1 MRRPVLGPPLTAFG
15 ADQLGHL
22 ELHHLGRDG
31 VDRLAN
37 HIGVLIEQ
45 HPLDDL
51 LDRHPVGT
59 GHAAPPFVRAVES
72 PTIFGAA
79 SAGTTFRPTSTYTTL
94 RDVTEGVRRQ
104 AIWPM
109 HGMGARWSGR
119 RLVPALSAG
128 FQRGGVACRGVSVGS
143 DTTVLRTRG
152 LVKRY
157 GELAAVDHVDL
168 TVPAG
173 DVYGLLGPNG
183 AGKTTLMRMLFGLIR
198 ADEGS
203 VELFGRPGVL
213 GKVDALRD
221 VAGFVET
228 PRFYGYLSGRA
239 NLEIMAT
246 LDRRDGNGAID
257 EALEQVDLADRA
269 KDRVREYSYG
279 MVQRLGVAA
288 ALMRS
293 PRLLVLDE
301 PTNGLDPA
309 GIRDM
314 RALVRR
320 LADGGIT
327 ILLSSHNMLEVE
339 EICRHVAIMRRG
351 RLAFD
356 GSMQEL
362 RARAEDVEY
371 HLVTSDD
378 ALAAEVA
385 QRVEGVHRVTRRP
398 DGVRFDS
405 QPGPVERLTLELG
418 ARGVGIR
425 QLELPTT
432 ALETLFFRLTETEAP
447 PAEEVV
453 A

>member
-1 MRRPVLGPPLTAFG
+1 M
-15 ADQLGHL
+15 
-22 ELHHLGRDG
+22 
-31 VDRLAN
+31 
-37 HIGVLIEQ
+37 
-45 HPLDDL
+45 
-51 LDRHPVGT
+51 
-59 GHAAPPFVRAVES
+59 
-72 PTIFGAA
+72 
-79 SAGTTFRPTSTYTTL
+79 
-94 RDVTEGVRRQ
+94 
-104 AIWPM
+104 
-109 HGMGARWSGR
+109 
-119 RLVPALSAG
+119 
-128 FQRGGVACRGVSVGS
+128 SVGS
-143 DTTVLRTRG
+143 EMPVLETRG

-157 GELAAVDHVDL
+157 GDLVAVDQVDL

-183 AGKTTLMRMLFGLIR
+183 AGKTTFMRMLFGLIR
-198 ADEGS
+198 PDGGTL
-203 VELFGRPGVL
+203 ELFGRPGVP
-213 GKVDALRD
+213 GKVDALTD

-228 PRFYGYLSGRA
+228 PRFYGYLTGRR
-239 NLEIMAT
+239 NLQVLAT
-246 LDRRDGNGAID
+246 LDRRDGNGRID
-257 EALEQVDLADRA
+257 EVLQQVDLADRA
-269 KDRVREYSYG
+269 DDKVREYSYG

-288 ALMRS
+288 SLMRS

-320 LADGGIT
+320 LADNGIT
-327 ILLSSHNMLEVE
+327 VLLSSHNMLEVE
-339 EICRHVAIMRRG
+339 EICRHVAIMHRG

-356 GSMQEL
+356 GSMEEL

-378 ALAAEVA
+378 ARAAEVA
-385 QRVEGVHRVTRRP
+385 ERVEGVHRVTRRP
-398 DGVRFDS
+398 DGVRFDA

-432 ALETLFFRLTETEAP
+432 ALETLFFRLTETEAAV
-447 PAEEVV
+447 AEAVV

>member
-1 MRRPVLGPPLTAFG
+1 VSPEADTPVL
-15 ADQLGHL
+15 Q
-22 ELHHLGRDG
+22 
-31 VDRLAN
+31 
-37 HIGVLIEQ
+37 
-45 HPLDDL
+45 
-51 LDRHPVGT
+51 
-59 GHAAPPFVRAVES
+59 
-72 PTIFGAA
+72 
-79 SAGTTFRPTSTYTTL
+79 
-94 RDVTEGVRRQ
+94 
-104 AIWPM
+104 
-109 HGMGARWSGR
+109 
-119 RLVPALSAG
+119 
-128 FQRGGVACRGVSVGS
+128 
-143 DTTVLRTRG
+143 TRG

-157 GELAAVDHVDL
+157 GDLIAVDRMNL

-183 AGKTTLMRMLFGLIR
+183 AGKTTFMRMLFGLIR
-198 ADEGS
+198 PDDGS
-203 VELFGRPGVL
+203 ISVFGRPGVP

-228 PRFYGYLSGRA
+228 PRFYGYMSGRA
-239 NLEIMAT
+239 NLEMLAT
-246 LDRRDGNGAID
+246 LDRRDADGRID
-257 EALEQVDLADRA
+257 DVLKQVDLIGRA
-269 KDRVREYSYG
+269 RDKVREYSYG

-351 RLAFD
+351 QVAFD
-356 GSMQEL
+356 GSMDEL
-362 RARAEDVEY
+362 RARAEDVQY
-371 HLVTSDD
+371 RLVSTDD
-378 ALAAEVA
+378 ALAAEIA
-385 QRVEGVHRVTRRP
+385 DRVDGVHRIARRP
-398 DGVRFDS
+398 DGIRFDS
-405 QPGPVERLTLELG
+405 QPAPVERLTVELG
-418 ARGVGIR
+418 ARGIGIR

-447 PAEEVV
+447 RAEEV
-453 A
+453 AA